1 MRRSGVSGP
10 ALGMTKWGGCALGLA
25 VAALLTGSAPAR
37 AASIVR
43 VSLKSDIRSTD
54 PGVNRDDNTDVVVL
68 HTVEGLVAYGHD
80 GTPKPLLAETVEVSP
95 DGLTYTFRLRH
106 GVRFHNGQEMS
117 SADVLWSWRRYT
129 DPKTGWRCLPD
140 FDGRSGLK
148 VEAVEAPAPD
158 LVTFRLNHPSALFL
172 TSLAR
177 LDCGMTAILHRD
189 SVGPD
194 GAWREPVGT
203 GPFRIA
209 EWKRGEVIRL
219 AKFDGYSNR
228 GGAPDGYAG
237 SKRPLLDEV
246 RFLVIPDEATAKAAL
261 LGGSIDVV
269 WGLANADVR
278 ELKPDP
284 RVQLVVDYPASM
296 TAILL
301 QTQDPV
307 FANVAMRQAIAAAL
321 DRTQIV
327 AAVTDDLGRP
337 NPSIVPTASGYHTAV
352 QDEAGPFDPELARKL
367 AAEAGY
373 KGQPIPLLANR
384 RYPQSYDAAVI
395 VQAMLT
401 AAGINATLEVLDWA
415 TQLDRY
421 SSGRYQMMSF
431 PYSGRLDPSF
441 SFETIMGPK
450 ATQPRKIWDD
460 PAAQAILDHS
470 MRVGDH
476 AERQADFDELHRRY
490 IAAAPMVM
498 LYNSV
503 AVTALSRRVEG
514 YTTGA
519 TGQPRLWEV
528 TVKP

>member
-1 MRRSGVSGP
+1 
-10 ALGMTKWGGCALGLA
+10 
-25 VAALLTGSAPAR
+25 
-37 AASIVR
+37 
-43 VSLKSDIRSTD
+43 
-54 PGVNRDDNTDVVVL
+54 
-68 HTVEGLVAYGHD
+68 
-80 GTPKPLLAETVEVSP
+80 
-95 DGLTYTFRLRH
+95 
-106 GVRFHNGQEMS
+106 
-117 SADVLWSWRRYT
+117 
-129 DPKTGWRCLPD
+129 
-140 FDGRSGLK
+140 
-148 VEAVEAPAPD
+148 
-158 LVTFRLNHPSALFL
+158 
-172 TSLAR
+172 
-177 LDCGMTAILHRD
+177 MTAILHRD

-209 EWKRGEVIRL
+209 EWKRGEFIRL
-219 AKFDGYSNR
+219 AKFDRYSER

-246 RFLVIPDEATAKAAL
+246 RFVVVPDDATAKAAL
-261 LGGSIDVV
+261 LGGNVDVV
-269 WGLANADVR
+269 WNIANADVR
-278 ELKPDP
+278 ELKSDP
-284 RVQLVVDYPASM
+284 RVNLVVDYPASM

-301 QTQDPV
+301 QTQDPL
-307 FANVAMRQAIAAAL
+307 FSKLAMRRAVAAAL
-321 DRTQIV
+321 DRMQIV

-337 NPSIVPTASGYHTAV
+337 NPSIVPTASGYHTAA
-352 QDEAGPFDPELARKL
+352 QDEAVPFDPELARKL

-373 KGQPIPLLANR
+373 KDQPIPLLANR
-384 RYPQSYDAAVI
+384 RYPQSYDAAVL

-431 PYSGRLDPSF
+431 PYSARLDPSL

-450 ATQPRKIWDD
+450 ATQPRKVWDD

-470 MRVGDH
+470 MRVGDR
-476 AERQADFDELHRRY
+476 AQRQADFDELHRRF

-503 AVTALSRRVEG
+503 AVTALSKRVEG